1 MTIDR
6 RTFLRRI
13 GGGLLAVA
21 AAPVLVPTAA
31 PLFIPSDRLEM
42 GVPRR
47 LAAAIASGRGPGAL
61 SPGAVPMR
69 LNQDEFSMEWG
80 GRLPAG
86 SVVTVDERTA
96 LRWIANRIGA
106 PTESWM
112 RSASDAEQRAIVAQ
126 AVPDPW
132 RFRSRFRSAEELGTT
147 MPIPPS
153 TPPDDGE
160 WFRRTALTILAEDA
174 YAPV

>member
-1 MTIDR
+1 MSTREGGSMRLDR
-6 RTFLRRI
+6 RAFLKSL
-13 GGGLLAVA
+13 GSVGLAVA
-21 AAPVLVPTAA
+21 AAPLIVPTAA

-47 LAAAIASGRGPGAL
+47 LAAAIASGRGPDAL

-69 LNQDEFSMEWG
+69 LNQDEFLLEWG

-86 SVVTVDERTA
+86 SIVMVDERTA
-96 LRWIANRIGA
+96 RRWITNRIGA

-112 RSASDAEQRAIVAQ
+112 RTASDAEQRAVVAR

-132 RFRSRFRSAEELGTT
+132 RFRTA
-147 MPIPPS
+147 PQPS
-153 TPPDDGE
+153 GPGYRTRVEDGG
-160 WFRRTALTILAEDA
+160 WFREAALLHAEDA